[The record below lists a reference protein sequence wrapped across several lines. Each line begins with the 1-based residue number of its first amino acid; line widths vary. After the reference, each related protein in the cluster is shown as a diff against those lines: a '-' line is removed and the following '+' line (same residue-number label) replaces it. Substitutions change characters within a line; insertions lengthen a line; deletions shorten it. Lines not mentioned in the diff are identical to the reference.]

1 MSYNHTLNQLLQVG
15 PNGSGKTT
23 QLKIIAGEIESSFGD
38 VVKSSRDL
46 RIAFLRQEFT
56 DEVSG

>member
-1 MSYNHTLNQLLQVG
+1 MSYNHILNQLLQVG